1 MTFALDHVVI
11 AVDSLKAAA
20 ERYRA
25 DGYTVIPGGKHANR
39 ATANALICFA
49 DGSYLELIAL
59 TGDPPLP
66 GKIDFSRMLAAGHG
80 LAGFALRVNGLDAV
94 AAALRSRDVLVGDVF
109 AGERRRP
116 DGVRVAWK
124 LALIDYGFAP
134 FLIEDVTP
142 HQLRVPDDPAI
153 TTHAN
158 GKRGIESVIV
168 GARNLNVTAKRYMRL
183 LGTAPD
189 TLMRFRLE
197 NADIALEW
205 RKDQAEE
212 ERLLD
217 VTFYRTLEGGE

>member
-1 MTFALDHVVI
+1 MTFAVDHIVI
-11 AVDSLKAAA
+11 AVDNLKAAA

-49 DGSYLELIAL
+49 DGSYLELLAA
-59 TGDPPLP
+59 TGDPPQP
-66 GKIDFSRMLAAGHG
+66 GKIDFSRMLAAGDG
-80 LAGFALRVNGLDAV
+80 PAGFALRVNRLDAL
-94 AAALRSRDVLVGDVF
+94 AAALRSKEVPVGDVVV
-109 AGERRRP
+109 GERKRP
-116 DGVRVAWK
+116 DGERVAWK
-124 LALIDYGFAP
+124 LALVDDGFTP

-158 GKRGIESVIV
+158 GKRGIESVII
-168 GARNLNVTAKRYMRL
+168 GAHDLSATAKRYMRL
-183 LGTAPD
+183 LGTSPD

-205 RKDQAEE
+205 RKDQAQE
-212 ERLLD
+212 ERLID
-217 VTFYRTLEGGE
+217 VSYYRTVEGDD